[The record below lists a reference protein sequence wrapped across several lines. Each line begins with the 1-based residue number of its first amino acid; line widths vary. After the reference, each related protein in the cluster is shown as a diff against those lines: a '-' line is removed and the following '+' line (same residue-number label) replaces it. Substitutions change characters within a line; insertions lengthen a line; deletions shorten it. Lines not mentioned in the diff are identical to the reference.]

1 MPGRSGEIVV
11 KDSGSILIKLS
22 VVPNSRSQCVELGD
36 EGIVIRLKSPPVKG
50 KANDELVKFL
60 KKLLKK
66 PVSIVSGFASR
77 EKVILVRNA
86 DTDYVMER
94 LKEVQCT

>member
-1 MPGRSGEIVV
+1 MPEKSDVFVARVSEGV
-11 KDSGSILIKLS
+11 LIKLS
-22 VVPNSRSQCVELGD
+22 VVPNSRSRCVELSN

-50 KANDELVKFL
+50 KANDELMKFL

-66 PVSIVSGFASR
+66 HPSIVSGFTSR
-77 EKVILVRNA
+77 EKVVLVRNA
-86 DTDYVMER
+86 DTDYVLKR

>member
-1 MPGRSGEIVV
+1 MPGRSKGFVD
-11 KDSGSILIKLS
+11 KDSEGTLIKSL

-36 EGIVIRLKSPPVKG
+36 EGIVIRLKNPPVKG

-66 PVSIVSGFASR
+66 PVLIASGFTNR

-86 DTDYVMER
+86 DADYVMRR
-94 LKEVQCT
+94 LKEVQCA

>member
-1 MPGRSGEIVV
+1 MPGRSREFVV
-11 KDSGSILIKLS
+11 KDSEGILIKLL
-22 VVPNSRSQCVELGD
+22 VVPNSRSQCIELGD
-36 EGIVIRLKSPPVKG
+36 EGIMIRLKSPPVKG

-66 PVSIVSGFASR
+66 PVSIVSGFTSR

-86 DTDYVMER
+86 DIDYVMER

>member
-1 MPGRSGEIVV
+1 MPERSDVFVV
-11 KDSGSILIKLS
+11 KVSEGVLIKLL
-22 VVPNSRSQCVELGD
+22 VMPNSRSRCVELSN

-66 PVSIVSGFASR
+66 PPLIVSGFTSR

>member
-1 MPGRSGEIVV
+1 MLGKSEECVV
-11 KDSGSILIKLS
+11 KDSEGILIKLL

-50 KANDELVKFL
+50 KANDELVRFL

-66 PVSIVSGFASR
+66 PISIVSGFTSR
-77 EKVILVRNA
+77 EKVILVGDA

>member
-1 MPGRSGEIVV
+1 MPGRSEEFVV
-11 KDSGSILIKLS
+11 EDSEGILIKLL

-36 EGIVIRLKSPPVKG
+36 EGMMIRLKSPPIKG

-66 PVSIVSGFASR
+66 PVSIVSGFTSR

-86 DTDYVMER
+86 DTDYVMKR

>member
-1 MPGRSGEIVV
+1 MPGRSEEFVV
-11 KDSGSILIKLS
+11 KDSEGILIKLS
-22 VVPNSRSQCVELGD
+22 VVPNSRSQCVELGY

-66 PVSIVSGFASR
+66 SVSIVSGFTSH
-77 EKVILVRNA
+77 EKVVLVRNA

-94 LKEVQCT
+94 LKEVQCA

>member
-1 MPGRSGEIVV
+1 MLGRSGEFVV
-11 KDSGSILIKLS
+11 KDSEGILIKLS
-22 VVPNSRSQCVELGD
+22 VVPNSRSQCVEPGD

-66 PVSIVSGFASR
+66 PVSIVSGFTSR